1 MTMTMRKR
9 TLSLQSAGAALL
21 LIAAAAAPAVAQ
33 RDACDAACIQAKVD
47 RHLLLMGEFGNEEAM
62 TASMR
67 DLVAI
72 GTPVV
77 PVVVDTY
84 DAWTRLEEPDPLEDE
99 RPAEMRWRAVYL
111 LGDLRMRDGVRA
123 LYDIAKT
130 PMPDPRLDEDAF
142 ADEMRIHLRAVAGLE
157 TLGAIDELRD
167 LYADGGVLRN
177 ATAASLFVLGEN
189 VGGVRRIDARRA
201 LAEETVDPRIIN
213 PTPPA
218 RRDIPGSRTSPPRQP
233 NQ

>member
-9 TLSLQSAGAALL
+9 TLSLQYVGATLL

-62 TASMR
+62 TASLR

-77 PVVVDTY
+77 QVVVDTY
-84 DAWTRLEEPDPLEDE
+84 DAWTRIEEPDPLRDE
-99 RPAEMRWRAVYL
+99 RPAEMRWRTVYL
-111 LGDLRMRDGVRA
+111 LGELGMRDGVRA
-123 LYDIAKT
+123 LYEIAKT
-130 PMPDPRLDEDAF
+130 PLPDPRLDEEAF
-142 ADEMRIHLRAVAGLE
+142 ADEMRLHLRAVAGLE
-157 TLGAIDELRD
+157 NLGAIDELWD
-167 LYADGGVLRN
+167 LYSDGGVLRN
-177 ATAASLFVLGEN
+177 ATAASLFVLGVN
-189 VGGVRRIDARRA
+189 VGGVRRVDARTA
-201 LAEETVDPRIIN
+201 LAEETVDARVVN

-218 RRDIPGSRTSPPRQP
+218 RREIPGLRTSPPQP
-233 NQ
+233 NN